1 MSKLLNM
8 RKTICVTII
17 ALLSIKIASA
27 QDILSNTDVDIITT
41 ELNDNPFYGQLW
53 FWIVIGLVFLL
64 LLIALLRGGGKKK
77 IKDKTQDKTS

>member
-1 MSKLLNM
+1 M

>member
-41 ELNDNPFYGQLW
+41 EFNDNPFYAQLW

-64 LLIALLRGGGKKK
+64 ILIALLRGRGKKK
-77 IKDKTQDKTS
+77 D